1 MRRLAGP
8 ERRFLRHLKSLC
20 SHAQDP
26 AHALESRMVTAELGT
41 LGHDF
46 VQFELAGRS
55 ETAALIGTCH
65 ACHFSF
71 GFQHQ
76 ILQGTPC

>member
-1 MRRLAGP
+1 
-8 ERRFLRHLKSLC
+8 
-20 SHAQDP
+20 
-26 AHALESRMVTAELGT
+26 MVTAELGT